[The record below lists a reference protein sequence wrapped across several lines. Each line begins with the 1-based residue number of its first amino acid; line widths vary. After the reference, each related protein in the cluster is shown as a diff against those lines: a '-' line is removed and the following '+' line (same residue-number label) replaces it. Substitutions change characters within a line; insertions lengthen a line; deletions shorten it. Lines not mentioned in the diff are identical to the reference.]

1 MLRLCGVP
9 GLEDGG
15 VHRKRE
21 ERWAEGVPLLDAT
34 FAGQDPTVEQE
45 VAGVSV
51 AEIHPGGVAEIHP
64 EG

>member
-1 MLRLCGVP
+1 MFRLCGVP

-21 ERWAEGVPLLDAT
+21 ERWAEGVTLLDAT

-45 VAGVSV
+45 VAD
-51 AEIHPGGVAEIHP
+51 AARARRELLDQ
-64 EG
+64 